1 MQLGDRTDK
10 QMKKKKHT
18 EKQWQAKKNASEV
31 KRDEKGIQKR
41 EGIFKKHSE

>member
-10 QMKKKKHT
+10 QMKKKNTLKNNG
-18 EKQWQAKKNASEV
+18 KPKKNASEV